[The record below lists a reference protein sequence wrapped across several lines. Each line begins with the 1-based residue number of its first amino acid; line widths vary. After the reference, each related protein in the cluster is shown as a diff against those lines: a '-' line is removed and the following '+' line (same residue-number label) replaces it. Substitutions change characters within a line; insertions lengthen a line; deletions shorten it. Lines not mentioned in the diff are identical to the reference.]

1 MKLNSSK
8 TALQIAISG
17 TYSTEEVDA
26 LLRQLALLRAD
37 MAPEVPMTQKEL
49 GETAQVLM
57 EDKPG
62 LRIAELRQ
70 GGFRL
75 WLRHRGY
82 GWLAYQIDAR
92 AAAGAANFIQSKTP
106 GVEALDLIS
115 NGEGHRH

>member
-8 TALQIAISG
+8 TALQIAING
-17 TYSTEEVDA
+17 TYSAQEVDG

-49 GETAQVLM
+49 DETAHVLM

-92 AAAGAANFIQSKTP
+92 TAAGAAKFIHGKTS
-106 GVEALDLIS
+106 GVEALDLI
-115 NGEGHRH
+115 GHGDGHKH

>member
-1 MKLNSSK
+1 MKLDNSK
-8 TALQIAISG
+8 TALQISING
-17 TYSTEEVDA
+17 TYSAHEVER

-49 GETAQVLM
+49 DETAHVLM

-92 AAAGAANFIQSKTP
+92 TAAGAAKFIHGKTS
-106 GVEALDLIS
+106 GVEALDLI
-115 NGEGHRH
+115 GHGDGHKH